1 MKTENTVVPRET
13 CLALLKNEHQL
24 FLSRP
29 AASQLEQ
36 NASLVKLELK
46 SAAGLCSRPLTAGS
60 CWTKNGGKPQLG
72 ECDAR
77 TDAQRGAQAQVAT
90 CFKQRYR
97 PLVTDHQAGGN
108 VLSMNLVRP
117 KT

>member
-46 SAAGLCSRPLTAGS
+46 SAAGLCRRPLTAGS
-60 CWTKNGGKPQLG
+60 CWTKNGGKHQLG
-72 ECDAR
+72 GGDAR
-77 TDAQRGAQAQVAT
+77 GLMQRGSTGSKRVVWESLG
-90 CFKQRYR
+90 
-97 PLVTDHQAGGN
+97 PLTARHQAGRY
-108 VLSMNLVRP
+108 V
-117 KT
+117 